1 MAAFKQGDLIA
12 NRYEVLQDLG
22 HGGMGVVYKV
32 VDTETTL
39 TCALKTLL
47 PQYAQNKRAAHRFI
61 QEINA
66 IRQLDHPG
74 IVQIYSAQ
82 RSDGLLYYTME
93 YINGVS
99 LRSWMKKKGRFGIGS
114 TYRILSLLSDALEH
128 AHRFTVHRDVSPEN
142 IMITPD
148 GNVKLLDFG
157 LAKITNADNSFT
169 RVGVSLGKIQYS
181 APEQR
186 VDAKNVDHRADLY
199 SLGVM
204 FYEMLGNQLPI
215 HGSPLRKLA
224 PDLPVECDAFL
235 KKAMAK
241 DPEDRFGSAL
251 EFRGELTRIY
261 QIAMAKQG
269 ARKPRTRFPTPE
281 NEPAAM
287 PSTLRRWF
295 HALLSRVAPAKHR

>member
-1 MAAFKQGDLIA
+1 MPALPLDFGRGVPILMIQLKSMVAPHGRGAVWGRNAMAGFKQGDLIA
-12 NRYEVLQDLG
+12 NRYEVLKDLG
-22 HGGMGVVYKV
+22 RCGMGAVYKV
-32 VDTETTL
+32 LDRETTV

-47 PQYAQNKRAAHRFI
+47 PQYSENRRAAQRFI

-74 IVQIYSAQ
+74 IVHIYSAQ
-82 RSDGLLYYTME
+82 RLDGLLYYTME
-93 YINGVS
+93 YINGTS

-114 TYRILSLLSDALEH
+114 TYQILSLLCDALEH
-128 AHRFTVHRDVSPEN
+128 AHRYTVHRDVSPEN

-157 LAKITNADNSFT
+157 LVKITSANNSFT

-186 VDAKNVDHRADLY
+186 ADAKNVDHRADLY

-215 HGSPLRKLA
+215 NGKPLRQLA
-224 PDLPVECDAFL
+224 PDLPVECDAFIE
-235 KKAMAK
+235 KAMA
-241 DPEDRFGSAL
+241 
-251 EFRGELTRIY
+251 
-261 QIAMAKQG
+261 
-269 ARKPRTRFPTPE
+269 
-281 NEPAAM
+281 
-287 PSTLRRWF
+287 
-295 HALLSRVAPAKHR
+295 LSRKRWLTIRKIGSRRLTSFARN